1 MPSLLLHITLLPPI
15 TTCLGGVHLYPPLT
29 FTPLFLAPPTTDVV
43 FFIYLYQRWIY
54 RVDLTRVNE
63 FGVSG
68 EDQVSSRPTL
78 PGSPPTTLPVGVPP
92 SPLGGEKPPEDKKKD

>member
-1 MPSLLLHITLLPPI
+1 MCVLFVPPTLTFLPP
-15 TTCLGGVHLYPPLT
+15 
-29 FTPLFLAPPTTDVV
+29 FFLPHPDVV

-68 EDQVSSRPTL
+68 EDQVSPRPPL
-78 PGSPPTTLPVGVPP
+78 PSSPPTTLPSGVPP
-92 SPLGGEKPPEDKKKD
+92 EGEKPPEDKKKD